1 MGLLA
6 PWFLAGIAA
15 LAVPFYVHLLRR
27 HTTNPRPFASLMFFE
42 RRTQSSIK
50 HRRLRYIALLSLRAL
65 LLLLLALAFA
75 NPFISRTAAKM
86 NSEKMEL
93 LVVDNS
99 FSMRAGTRLA
109 DAKREALSVLSSR
122 RPTDKAQVMALGS
135 QIQVLTEPSVDSA
148 ALRTAVDNVQPG
160 DSRASYGELARA
172 VRSLAGSVQTPIEL
186 HFFSDMQKSA
196 MPASFSELALPA
208 NVSLVLHSVVKDS
221 VPNWTVESVNAPG
234 QVWDPKK
241 TRVQAVI
248 AGFNAPAATRT
259 VSLVVNG
266 KTTAT
271 KTVNVP
277 ASGRATAEF
286 ESLDVPYGFTKCE
299 VRIDSADGFP
309 ADDVSIF
316 AVERSDPHH
325 ALFVSDA
332 GDSRSPLYFRSA
344 LGSATESAFV
354 LDAVSA
360 GDAANQQLSKYAFVV
375 LSDLISV
382 PASFESALIRYVQ
395 GGGSVW
401 IAEGTSAAHSAR
413 VPVFGGNIQEA
424 RDYSRTSD
432 RYLNVADADPSHPS
446 IEKADKWAGVKFY
459 FAVRVDPGDAKVIA
473 RLTDGTPLLLEK
485 KIGEGSVL
493 LFTSGLDNLTND
505 FPLHPIFVPFV
516 EQTALY
522 LSGTERRSG
531 ARVVDSFL
539 ELRTSKEQSVG
550 VEVIDP
556 QGRHPLSLKDSTSA
570 QTVQLSQAGFYE
582 LQLANGRH
590 DVVGVNPDRRESN
603 LEVLPDDTLAL
614 WRGTSGAT
622 NAADPAAGGAA
633 EEQKQPYRLWWYIM
647 LLVLAAAI
655 AESLLADRYL
665 GAQQQEDL

>member
-93 LVVDNS
+93 LVLDNS

-135 QIQVLTEPSVDSA
+135 QLQVLTEPSIDSG

-172 VRSLAGSVQTPIEL
+172 ARSLAGSVQTPIEL

-221 VPNWTVESVNAPG
+221 APNWTVESVNAPG

-241 TRVQAVI
+241 ARVQAVI
-248 AGFNAPAATRT
+248 AGFSTPAATRT

-266 KTTAT
+266 KTAAT

-277 ASGRATAEF
+277 ANGRATAEF
-286 ESLDVPYGFTKCE
+286 DSLDVPYGFTKCE
-299 VRIDSADGFP
+299 VRIDSADSFP

-316 AVERSDPHH
+316 AVERSDPRH

-332 GDSRSPLYFRSA
+332 ADSRSPLYFRSA
-344 LGSATESAFV
+344 LGSAAESAFV
-354 LDAVSA
+354 LDTVSA

-382 PASFESALIRYVQ
+382 PASFESALVRYVQ

-446 IEKADKWAGVKFY
+446 VEKADKLAGVKFY

-493 LFTSGLDNLTND
+493 LLASGLDNLTND

-516 EQTALY
+516 EQTALF

-531 ARVVDSFL
+531 SRVVDSFL

-614 WRGTSGAT
+614 WRGNSGAGD
-622 NAADPAAGGAA
+622 AGDPAAGGAA
-633 EEQKQPYRLWWYIM
+633 EEQKRPYRLWWYIM